1 MHGTAEFLIAGATLI
16 SGAFIAVAI
25 CSRLGVPSI
34 VGFLLAG
41 MALGPHGL
49 ELIEGEATLGAI
61 GELGVILLLFM
72 LGLEF
77 SLGKLMELRRL
88 IFGVGLLQVATT
100 SGLVATVL
108 WGVFSVAPLPAVL
121 VGGAVAMSSTALCL
135 KTLAQENALGRPEGR
150 AAIAVLLFQDLAAL
164 FFLVLHDAGA
174 TGASVVHGLGVFA
187 AGAVG
192 LSVLLFLARK
202 VLQPLSIWVA
212 QQSAS
217 ELSQLLAI
225 SVAMTVSAGAT
236 YLGLSPAVGAFA
248 AGMMIGEGDA
258 RHTVERE
265 IRPFRDLF
273 LGIFFIGLGSQLDLS
288 NIPEQF
294 VTIII
299 WLGILIPFK
308 ALLVYLSV
316 RISGHASPEALR
328 VSAILSHGGEFSL
341 MLLSVAMA
349 SGVLNSAL
357 GGPLLLAIGLTL
369 LVAPFMVQH
378 AARRSIDSQSNPT

>member
-77 SLGKLMELRRL
+77 ALGKLMELRRL

-135 KTLAQENALGRPEGR
+135 
-150 AAIAVLLFQDLAAL
+150 
-164 FFLVLHDAGA
+164 
-174 TGASVVHGLGVFA
+174 
-187 AGAVG
+187 
-192 LSVLLFLARK
+192 
-202 VLQPLSIWVA
+202 
-212 QQSAS
+212 
-217 ELSQLLAI
+217 
-225 SVAMTVSAGAT
+225 
-236 YLGLSPAVGAFA
+236 
-248 AGMMIGEGDA
+248 
-258 RHTVERE
+258 
-265 IRPFRDLF
+265 
-273 LGIFFIGLGSQLDLS
+273 
-288 NIPEQF
+288 
-294 VTIII
+294 
-299 WLGILIPFK
+299 
-308 ALLVYLSV
+308 
-316 RISGHASPEALR
+316 
-328 VSAILSHGGEFSL
+328 
-341 MLLSVAMA
+341 
-349 SGVLNSAL
+349 
-357 GGPLLLAIGLTL
+357 
-369 LVAPFMVQH
+369 
-378 AARRSIDSQSNPT
+378 